1 MNILIACHCK
11 ASHMPVY
18 ITTSITNSKAKYH
31 SLYDEQQLA
40 KIKQEYGIA
49 NIDYIDIRCT
59 IDKEN
64 HQYKNW
70 NDLPPRKY
78 DIIFLIHCPV
88 YGLFVDDTEYKY
100 INEYRKMYS
109 DMRNHLKRNGYIY
122 IENNIR
128 PAFIRVGQPDNG
140 SIRRS
145 KVIKGDTPEH
155 IRKVY
160 NDIFHDMKY
169 SLDILDNADID
180 TLPFHITVERM
191 NFKFR
196 KGLQRVMILKFP
208 RKTKMYSR
216 KTKKNININ

>member
-1 MNILIACHCK
+1 
-11 ASHMPVY
+11 MPVY
-18 ITTSITNSKAKYH
+18 ITTSITNPKAKYY

-88 YGLFVDDTEYKY
+88 YGIFVDDTEYKY

-122 IENNIR
+122 IEKNIR
-128 PAFIRVGQPDNG
+128 PAYVKVGNPDNG

-145 KVIKGDTPEH
+145 KVEKGNTPEH

-160 NDIFHDMKY
+160 NDIFHDIKY

-180 TLPFHITVERM
+180 TLPFHITVESKHY
-191 NFKFR
+191 KFR

-208 RKTKMYSR
+208 RKPNMYSR